1 MQNMQH
7 RSYRKVIRNGLPFRI
22 EFLLLSA
29 ISIGSIYFYVTVL
42 YNQFMV
48 FFNNLLLSANINEA
62 LIGLKIYGYTL
73 FLPSLS
79 FIFNDTVSLVLA
91 SAFLIVFGFALIK
104 QKKIALNIVFWIVFL
119 VLWSVVFIVYFIVN
133 AENFPYDFQKY
144 FHLYLHAYI
153 GFMFM
158 SFIVMSLI
166 LALTP
171 DMTLKKIAVLIGVI
185 GYYFLYSFVRLAM
198 ALLLVSQVSV
208 VFAPLLYFTIFY
220 DFIVVI
226 YFYTNVLYRSAQK
239 FDKRYA

>member
-1 MQNMQH
+1 
-7 RSYRKVIRNGLPFRI
+7 
-22 EFLLLSA
+22 
-29 ISIGSIYFYVTVL
+29 
-42 YNQFMV
+42 MV
-48 FFNNLLLSANINEA
+48 FFNDLLLNAGINDV
-62 LIGLKIYGYTL
+62 LIGLKIYGHTL
-73 FLPSLS
+73 FLPSFS
-79 FIFNDTVSLVLA
+79 FMFNDTVSLVLA
-91 SAFLIVFGFALIK
+91 LAVLIVFGFVLIR
-104 QKKIALNIVFWIVFL
+104 QKKIALNIVFWILFL
-119 VLWSVVFIVYFIVN
+119 VLWSMAFIIYFVVN

-144 FHLYLHAYI
+144 FYLYLHAYI

-171 DMTLKKIAVLIGVI
+171 DMTVKKIAVLIGVI

-226 YFYTNVLYRSAQK
+226 YFYTNVLYRSVQK
-239 FDKRYA
+239 FDKECA